1 LPESA
6 TGFCKKDARIYPAA
20 EREMNPL
27 SRIFFSITAALERNQ
42 SKNYPKPTMNPILD
56 TIIIDPGHGMSNRKP
71 GVYDPGACSAG
82 YTEAGIVMDWANE
95 LREVLKQRGAI
106 VIRTRINAKEPCP
119 VSRRDDIAREYHG
132 DRMISLHCNA
142 ANGSASGTETFY
154 RGADDL
160 DIAKKL
166 TAAVCGALGT
176 KNRGPKTESQSQHSS
191 LAVLEFDKCWLLELG
206 FIDNHEDRA
215 KMLDP
220 ELRRKAC
227 EALAT
232 VLLAA

>member
-1 LPESA
+1 MKNPFSA
-6 TGFCKKDARIYPAA
+6 
-20 EREMNPL
+20 L
-27 SRIFFSITAALERNQ
+27 FFSITAALERNQ
-42 SKNYPKPTMNPILD
+42 SKNYPKPIMNPILD

-82 YTEAGIVMDWANE
+82 STEAGIVMDWANE
-95 LREVLKQRGAI
+95 LREALKARGAI
-106 VIRTRINAKEPCP
+106 VVRTRVDEKDPCP
-119 VSRRDDIAREYHG
+119 VYRRDDIARDYKG

-142 ANGSASGTETFY
+142 ATGTASGTETFY
-154 RGADDL
+154 RGSDDL
-160 DIAKKL
+160 ELAKKL

-176 KNRGPKTESQSQHSS
+176 KNRGPKTESQSQHAS
-191 LAVLEFDKCWLLELG
+191 LAVMEFEKCWLVELG
-206 FIDNHEDRA
+206 FIDNHDDRA

-232 VLLAA
+232 VLLSA